1 MKHQKQLLTVLLMSE
16 PSLYATGT
24 AQRDAARK
32 ELEIQ

>member
-1 MKHQKQLLTVLLMSE
+1 MKHQKTVVYCTFDE
-16 PSLYATGT
+16 RSLYATGT